1 MTSGLQLYVHINV
14 HIQLYTH
21 TGTRTHTHA
30 HAHTPSQVKKKL
42 YYTGVGGMAQCVE
55 AFSAKIDDD
64 LSLIRRT
71 HMVEEENCL
80 TEVIL

>member
-14 HIQLYTH
+14 H
-21 TGTRTHTHA
+21 
-30 HAHTPSQVKKKL
+30 
-42 YYTGVGGMAQCVE
+42 
-55 AFSAKIDDD
+55 SAKIDDD

-80 TEVIL
+80 MEVIL

>member
-1 MTSGLQLYVHINV
+1 
-14 HIQLYTH
+14 
-21 TGTRTHTHA
+21 
-30 HAHTPSQVKKKL
+30 
-42 YYTGVGGMAQCVE
+42 MAQCVE